1 MENPMDFK
9 LRDALMN
16 LVNDD
21 VASFGIAAVFVT
33 SEEKFVVFQ
42 RQYNKAMHTQ
52 GTERAA
58 NALRIS
64 QELWASCY
72 TAS

>member
-1 MENPMDFK
+1 MDFA

-21 VASFGIAAVFVT
+21 TAAFGIATEFVT
-33 SEEKFVVFQ
+33 TQDKLVVFT
-42 RQYNKAMHTQ
+42 RQYNKAMHMQ
-52 GTERAA
+52 GPERAA
-58 NALRIS
+58 NAVRIS

-72 TAS
+72 TATV